1 MRSLIPATLAC
12 LAVLCIASFTGIS
25 PEAAQAALPSDLQ
38 DVRLLG
44 QVALQVDDLE
54 AQAAHLQAEIDTLD
68 LELEKASEAYNQLQ
82 VRLDELNVAMAD
94 LRRELA
100 TAQS

>member
-1 MRSLIPATLAC
+1 M
-12 LAVLCIASFTGIS
+12 LCIASLTGIS
-25 PEAAQAALPSDLQ
+25 PEAAQAAPPSDLQ
-38 DVRLLG
+38 DVRLVG

-54 AQAAHLQAEIDTLD
+54 AQAAHLQAEIEALD
-68 LELEKASEAYNQLQ
+68 LDLEKASEAYNQLQ

-100 TAQS
+100 TAQSDHAYRIKKLE